1 MRAVL
6 QRVSQA
12 TIVVNNELVA
22 TIQHGLLVYFGVER
36 NDSNLQVDYMAKK
49 IPRLRLFSDG
59 EDKMNLSVQDVGG
72 AILVVSQFTLC
83 ADLTKGNRPSF
94 NPAADTE
101 LAILLYENFVKKLRE
116 QNLEVATGI
125 FGASM
130 QVSYT
135 NDGPVTLIL
144 DSPENLK

>member
-12 TIVVNNELVA
+12 TVGINNELVA
-22 TIQHGLLVYFGVER
+22 EIQQGLLVYLGIEQ
-36 NDSNLQVDYMAKK
+36 DDGNLQLDFMANK
-49 IPRLRLFSDG
+49 IPRLRLFSDKEG
-59 EDKMNLSVQDVGG
+59 KMNLSVQDVGG
-72 AILVVSQFTLC
+72 SILVVSQFTLC

-94 NPAADTE
+94 NPAATPE
-101 LAILLYENFVKKLRE
+101 RAITLYERFVEKLRE
-116 QNLEVATGI
+116 QDIEVATGI

-135 NDGPVTLIL
+135 NDGPVTIIL
-144 DSPENLK
+144 DSPANLK

>member
-12 TIVVNNELVA
+12 TVGINNELVA
-22 TIQHGLLVYFGVER
+22 EIQQGLLVYLGIEQ
-36 NDSNLQVDYMAKK
+36 DDGNLQLDFMAKK
-49 IPRLRLFSDG
+49 IPRLRLFSDKEG
-59 EDKMNLSVQDVGG
+59 KMNLSVQDVGG
-72 AILVVSQFTLC
+72 SILVVSQFTLC

-94 NPAADTE
+94 NPAATPE
-101 LAILLYENFVKKLRE
+101 LAVTLYERLVEKLRE
-116 QNLEVATGI
+116 QDIEVATGI

-135 NDGPVTLIL
+135 NDGPVTIIL
-144 DSPENLK
+144 DSPANLK